1 MNLFLVAHCHLS
13 EMTKSFAAAVKC
25 HVDVLGR
32 EIPQAKMCPGQ
43 RIIPFTAKMQLQQ
56 APCL

>member
-13 EMTKSFAAAVKC
+13 EMTKSFAAVVKC